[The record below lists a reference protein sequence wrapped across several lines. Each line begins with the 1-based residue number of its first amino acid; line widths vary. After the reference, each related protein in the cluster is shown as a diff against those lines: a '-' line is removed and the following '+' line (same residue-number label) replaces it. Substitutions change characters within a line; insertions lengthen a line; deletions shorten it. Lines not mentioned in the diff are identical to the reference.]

1 MRNQEQ
7 YRVVGKGENG
17 ERVVLTKNTTREIA
31 EKIINLMK
39 PGSVFADLIIESD
52 DGPEAE

>member
-1 MRNQEQ
+1 MRNQEK

-39 PGSVFADLIIESD
+39 PGSVFADLVMETD
-52 DGPEAE
+52 DGAEAE